1 MKFNVNQQD
10 LQQALNYCQGVIE
23 KRSTLPILSN
33 ILLDVSNSKL
43 IITATDL
50 DLIFVH
56 QLNNIEVLEEGKTT
70 TTSSIMYD
78 IVRKFSSGKK
88 INLSLTDIS
97 KLQVESEKSIFNLN
111 CISATE
117 FPLTDENFNENEF
130 VIKSKQLLKLLN
142 KCKFSVSND
151 ETRHYL
157 SGIYFHQTEVED
169 KNYLTAVATDSH
181 RMSISKIRLDQKIDF
196 EPIILPKKTIFQLC
210 SLLDSYDGDVK
221 VSNLK
226 SKIKFEL
233 NNSILISKLIDGKF
247 PNYIQVI
254 PKNNQ
259 KKLEIDLK
267 LFLNSVDRVA
277 SVSLDKKDGVKF
289 NLSKDILDLSVNNT
303 NSGDGKETLNVK
315 FDHDLEISIEA
326 DQSYGN
332 GFLLPLG
339 PLRELPSRLNQVDFK
354 VYHTYTER
362 NQNYTMK
369 YVIDELENPY
379 HGVSIKLCKWAN
391 EKVIH
396 AISAIGSPKRFYNL
410 LEQSGFILANTT
422 SLLDHEHIPR
432 SYFEETKESTIFIT
446 EKDATKLKN
455 YSNPKIWV
463 VKVKMVLNK
472 PINKLIEE
480 KIAPLVKP
488 VC

>member
-33 ILLDVSNSKL
+33 ILLDASNSKL
-43 IITATDL
+43 TITATDL
-50 DLIFVH
+50 DLIFIH
-56 QLNNIEVLEEGKTT
+56 QLNNVEILDEGKTT

-78 IVRKFSSGKK
+78 IIRKLTSGKK
-88 INLSLTDIS
+88 INLTLTDVS

-130 VIKSKQLLKLLN
+130 IIKSKQLLKLLN

-181 RMSISKIRLDQKIDF
+181 RMSISKIRLDEKIEFD
-196 EPIILPKKTIFQLC
+196 PIILPKKTIFQLC

-289 NLSKDILDLSVNNT
+289 NLSNDTLNLSVNNT

-315 FDHDLEISIEA
+315 FDHELEISF
-326 DQSYGN
+326 N
-332 GFLLPLG
+332 
-339 PLRELPSRLNQVDFK
+339 SRYLIDVASQLDGDRVEIFFNDTSSPALIKDPGDFDSIY
-354 VYHTYTER
+354 VVMP
-362 NQNYTMK
+362 MK
-369 YVIDELENPY
+369 
-379 HGVSIKLCKWAN
+379 G
-391 EKVIH
+391 
-396 AISAIGSPKRFYNL
+396 
-410 LEQSGFILANTT
+410 
-422 SLLDHEHIPR
+422 
-432 SYFEETKESTIFIT
+432 
-446 EKDATKLKN
+446 
-455 YSNPKIWV
+455 
-463 VKVKMVLNK
+463 
-472 PINKLIEE
+472 
-480 KIAPLVKP
+480 
-488 VC
+488 